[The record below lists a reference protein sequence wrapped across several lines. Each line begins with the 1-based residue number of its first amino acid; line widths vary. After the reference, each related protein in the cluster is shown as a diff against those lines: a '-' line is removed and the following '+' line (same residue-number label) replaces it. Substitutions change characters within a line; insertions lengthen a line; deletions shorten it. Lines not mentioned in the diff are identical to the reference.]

1 MWLVKYLIALLLIL
15 IPATSLADTHNA
27 ASCSSADVATAITA
41 SANGDIVTIPVGTC
55 TWTSGITVTK
65 NITIQGAGYANTVI
79 TRNGTAFKLTDTSTR
94 ITGIGFSMS
103 SGDKQID
110 VNGGSGWRI
119 DHCQFTNPTTSS
131 LVSIYVNSDTSTSAP
146 YGLIDNND
154 FQGGR
159 ITTSLASN
167 ATEARAIWAA
177 EHPFGSADTT
187 GLHTVYIE
195 DNTFTKTWD
204 SNCIDGSAYTGGYV
218 ARYNAVTGSQ
228 FHVHSLQDA
237 TNRGAKAWEMYGNT
251 FTTSSSRWAA
261 IWARSGTG
269 YIFNN
274 TISGSYSYNVI
285 FDNIRSYQSIL
296 TAGQCNSSSDWDGN
310 DVGVGNGWPCRDQIG
325 RGKDT
330 SLWTTENPYPAQAS
344 QPAYLWSNFDTGVAV
359 TAYIHNSCGA
369 WILADRDYYEPG
381 ATNGVRCGTLA
392 NIPETCTTGQAYWAT
407 NQSCTDMTGMV
418 GVNPSTPI
426 SGSLYKCT
434 STDTWTES
442 YTPLVY
448 PHPLREESGGDT
460 TAPTVSAVYIYAATS
475 VINFSEPITST
486 SGAAFTIADLDSA
499 MTLTCPAVETG
510 ATTMTCTNSRTVYQS
525 EGNGSYGYTGTK
537 VVDASSNA
545 LATINTSPTATNM
558 STEVETP
565 PAVALKI
572 SSHTGAVVTTSPS
585 GISCG
590 STCSADFEKGTT
602 VTVSGYCLPNYEG
615 FTITSDKD
623 CNTET
628 GAVAMSAAKEC
639 AAYCT
644 KIAADAKVGSTGLP
658 GQRMGTTGLPA
669 HKRY

>member
-1 MWLVKYLIALLLIL
+1 MGMVKYLVVILLLI
-15 IPATSLADTHNA
+15 PSLAFADTHNA
-27 ASCSSADVATAITA
+27 ASCKVADVSTAITA
-41 SANGDIVTIPVGTC
+41 SANGDTVTIPTCEGTDG
-55 TWTSGITVTK
+55 TWASGITVTK
-65 NITIQGAGYANTVI
+65 NITIQGAGYSNTVI

-94 ITGIGFSMS
+94 ITGIGFIMS

-204 SNCIDGSAYTGGYV
+204 SNCIDGSAYTGVYV

-237 TNRGAKAWEMYGNT
+237 NNRGTKAWEMYGNT
-251 FTTSSSRWAA
+251 FTASSSRWAA

-285 FDNIRSYQSIL
+285 FDNIRSFQSIT
-296 TAGQCNSSSDWDGN
+296 TAGQCNGSSNWDGN
-310 DVGVGNGWPCRDQIG
+310 TLANGHPCRDQIG

-381 ATNGVRCGTLA
+381 ATNGVRCGKLA

-418 GVNPSTPI
+418 GVNPSKPI

-460 TAPTVSAVYIYAATS
+460 TAPTLVSATIAANGTS
-475 VINFSEPITST
+475 LSLVFSESVTVNTNTGFVLTATGSPTLAYVSGTGTATLVYTISAAVQQSESGITLAYT
-486 SGAAFTIADLDSA
+486 
-499 MTLTCPAVETG
+499 TG
-510 ATTMTCTNSRTVYQS
+510 ANYI
-525 EGNGSYGYTGTK
+525 EDAAGNDLGSFTGTA
-537 VVDASSNA
+537 VVNH
-545 LATINTSPTATNM
+545 
-558 STEVETP
+558 STQNTP
-565 PAVALKI
+565 PTVELTVTK
-572 SSHTGAVVTTSPS
+572 TGSGCTVTSAPS
-585 GISCG
+585 GVNCG
-590 STCSADFEKGTT
+590 STCTLSVDNGTAVTLSGYSENGWNAITYGGDCAANGT
-602 VTVSGYCLPNYEG
+602 VTMN
-615 FTITSDKD
+615 
-623 CNTET
+623 
-628 GAVAMSAAKEC
+628 AAKEC
-639 AAYCT
+639 TATCT
-644 KIAADAKVGSTGLP
+644 QVYLFP
-658 GQRMGTTGLPA
+658 
-669 HKRY
+669 